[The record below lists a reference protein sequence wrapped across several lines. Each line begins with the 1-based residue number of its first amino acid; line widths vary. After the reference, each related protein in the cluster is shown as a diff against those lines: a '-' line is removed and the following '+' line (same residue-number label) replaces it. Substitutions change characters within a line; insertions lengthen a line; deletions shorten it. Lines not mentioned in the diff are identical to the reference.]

1 MSVIGF
7 WVMSGDTVQTTDAA
21 SSAVVRAAL
30 ARLCPDHQP
39 TVSATL
45 QAHVMLCAITLEEM
59 PSLRKQ
65 VVCLRPQELGLP
77 NGNPVL

>member
-1 MSVIGF
+1 
-7 WVMSGDTVQTTDAA
+7 MSGDTVQTTDAA

-30 ARLCPDHQP
+30 ARLCPDNQP
-39 TVSATL
+39 TINASL
-45 QAHVMLCAITLEEM
+45 QAHVMLRALTLEEM

-65 VVCLRPQELGLP
+65 VICLRPQELGLP

>member
-1 MSVIGF
+1 
-7 WVMSGDTVQTTDAA
+7 MSGDTVQTTDAS
-21 SSAVVRAAL
+21 SSAVVRVAL

-39 TVSATL
+39 TLSATL